1 MAKEAGGFSEIAF
14 SEIARDAKVWLATP
28 DDARLARLA
37 TEARSASERAPS
49 SRRRDWEKLL
59 AGFAKDET
67 PDRRRARVEGLVRA
81 CRLFEREERAAR
93 AEIVPLAWDDP
104 VEKVSGLGPASREA
118 LATQGIVSV
127 GDLVW
132 LLPSAWDDLRAPLGI
147 ADAARLASESALGR
161 TARVCVRG
169 IVKSASLV
177 PMRGRRAVRIVLADE
192 GDPKKTLHAWWF
204 FAAHGVLSSAKA
216 SSACLVVGR
225 VMDKAPRAP
234 TIAHPDL
241 VPDEPSSR
249 IVRPRYPRFGVAEA
263 TLRKSIATALRRVAT
278 LPDPVPP
285 KIASREHMPSIESL
299 LRALHGAVGAP
310 PTDDERRAVMERL
323 AWAEAFTRVRAR
335 LEAEARQGK
344 DGKGRAPPL
353 ARDRAVLA
361 RFVAELGFAPTR
373 GQTRAIDAISK
384 ELASASPMRRLL
396 LGDVGTGK
404 TAVALAAAAQC
415 VRAGYQVAILVPTS
429 ILAEQYM
436 DAAAPLARATGASI
450 AQLTAA
456 LPAARRRLAADGI
469 ASGDIAVAIGTHA
482 LLAEGVRFSRL
493 GLVIVDEQHRLGVA
507 QRLALVEKGLSPHL
521 LTLSATPIPRTLA
534 LALRGELATSVLD
547 ERPKGRPPVATE
559 LRARGGFDAIVA
571 DLRSTVLRGE
581 RAFFVSPR
589 IEDDDDGDA
598 IDGVGDPTSGV
609 VARAAELARKLAP
622 AKVALVH
629 GALSGD
635 AKRAAMRAFRTG
647 EAQVLVGT
655 TVIEVGIDVPEATLM
670 VIDGAERFGL
680 AQLHQM
686 RGRVGRGAVP
696 GRCLLVHDAP
706 LDAVARR
713 RLEALAAHTDGA
725 DIARI
730 DLELRGAGDLG
741 GTRQSGI
748 EEELLFLDPA
758 NPPAWLERIEADAR
772 AILRKDPTLAKV
784 EHIALGMA
792 ARRFGA
798 ALSVREEAG

>member
-1 MAKEAGGFSEIAF
+1 MAKPAPGFV
-14 SEIARDAKVWLATP
+14 EIARDAKAWLATP
-28 DDARLARLA
+28 DDARLSSLRDVAHA
-37 TEARSASERAPS
+37 ASERVPS
-49 SRRRDWEKLL
+49 ARRGDWERLL
-59 AGFAKDET
+59 AGFAREEVVA
-67 PDRRRARVEGLVRA
+67 RRRARVEGLVRA
-81 CRLFEREERAAR
+81 CRLFARDERAAL
-93 AEIVPLAWDDP
+93 AELEPLAWDDP
-104 VEKVSGLGPASREA
+104 VERVSGIGPAARSA
-118 LATQGIVSV
+118 LATQGILGV

-132 LLPSAWDDLRAPLGI
+132 LLPVAWDDLRAPLGV
-147 ADAARLASESALGR
+147 ADAARLASESPLGR

-169 IVKSASLV
+169 IVKSAALV
-177 PMRGRRAVRIVLADE
+177 PMRGRRAVRVVLADE
-192 GDPKKTLHAWWF
+192 GDAKKTLHAWWF
-204 FAAHGVLSSAKA
+204 FAAHGVLSAAKA
-216 SSACLVVGR
+216 STACLVVGR
-225 VMDKAPRAP
+225 VMDKAPRP
-234 TIAHPDL
+234 PSIAHPDL
-241 VPDEPSSR
+241 VLDEAASR
-249 IVRPRYPRFGVAEA
+249 IVRPRYPRFGIAEA
-263 TLRKSIATALRRVAT
+263 TLRKSIAAVLRRVAN
-278 LPDPVPP
+278 LPDPVPRA
-285 KIASREHMPSIESL
+285 IAEREHMAPIEAL
-299 LRALHGAVGAP
+299 LRAVHGATLAP
-310 PTDDERRAVMERL
+310 PTDEERRAVMERL

-335 LEAEARQGK
+335 LEAEARP
-344 DGKGRAPPL
+344 GKGKAPHL

-373 GQTRAIDAISK
+373 GQTRAIDAIAK
-384 ELASASPMRRLL
+384 ELASTTPMRRLL

-415 VRAGYQVAILVPTS
+415 VRAGHQVAILVPTS

-456 LPAARRRLAADGI
+456 LPAARRRLAAEGI

-482 LLAEGVRFSRL
+482 LLAQGVSFARL

-507 QRLALVEKGLSPHL
+507 QRLALVQKGLSPHL

-547 ERPKGRPPVATE
+547 ERPQGRPPVATE
-559 LRARGGFDAIVA
+559 LRARSGFDAVVG
-571 DLRSTVLRGE
+571 DLRALVLRGE

-589 IEDDDDGDA
+589 IEDDDDEREG
-598 IDGVGDPTSGV
+598 GESEPVSGV
-609 VARAAELARKLAP
+609 LARAAELATWLAP

-629 GALSGD
+629 GALSGE
-635 AKRAAMRAFRTG
+635 AKRAAMRAFRSG

-655 TVIEVGIDVPEATLM
+655 TVVEVGIDVPEATLM

-686 RGRVGRGAVP
+686 RGRVGRGSVP
-696 GRCLLVHDAP
+696 GRCLLVHDEP
-706 LDAVARR
+706 LDPVARR

-758 NPPAWLERIEADAR
+758 NPPGWLDRIEADAR
-772 AILRKDPTLAKV
+772 AILRKDPALEKS
-784 EHIALGMA
+784 EHLALGMA